1 MEELPLNK
9 VSSAVQANEGSTG
22 YVKAEA
28 SEYTRSMLIGAIF
41 LSPRRVLSAF
51 YGV

>member
-1 MEELPLNK
+1 M
-9 VSSAVQANEGSTG
+9 VSSAVQANEGSILWIG
-22 YVKAEA
+22 CVKAEA
-28 SEYTRSMLIGAIF
+28 SEYTRCMVIGVIF